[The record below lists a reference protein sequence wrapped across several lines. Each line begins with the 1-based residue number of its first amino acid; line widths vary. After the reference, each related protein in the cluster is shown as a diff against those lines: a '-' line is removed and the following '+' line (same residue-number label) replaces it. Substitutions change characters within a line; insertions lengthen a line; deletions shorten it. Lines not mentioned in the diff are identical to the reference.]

1 MVSETGELIR
11 PNAFLPMAE
20 RLELAQAIDR
30 WVVSAATRLAAHER
44 ATDGEVCLS
53 INISPKSLADPS
65 FPEHIEAEI
74 TAAGIDPSA
83 LTFEFSEAAAI
94 FDVDATS
101 VFSARLRAL
110 HRLVA
115 LDDFGAGLAAL
126 HYLHDVDFD
135 YIKIDG
141 ELVGTVATSPPGRL
155 VVGAIATVAKGL
167 GKKTIATCVP
177 DGDTAAML
185 QRLDVDYVQ
194 GYGVARP
201 RPVGVMAGT
210 HAPSDRDSPRAD
222 GS

>member
-1 MVSETGELIR
+1 VTPGS
-11 PNAFLPMAE
+11 
-20 RLELAQAIDR
+20 AQPR
-30 WVVSAATRLAAHER
+30 RR
-44 ATDGEVCLS
+44 ALT
-53 INISPKSLADPS
+53 
-65 FPEHIEAEI
+65 
-74 TAAGIDPSA
+74 TGIDPSA

-94 FDVDATS
+94 IDVDATS
-101 VFSARLRAL
+101 VFAARLRAL
-110 HRLVA
+110 HCLVA

-126 HYLHDVDFD
+126 HYLYDVDFD

-141 ELVGTVATSPPGRL
+141 ELVGTVATSPPGQL
-155 VVGAIATVAKGL
+155 VVRAIATVAKGL
-167 GKKTIATCVP
+167 GKKTIAKCVP